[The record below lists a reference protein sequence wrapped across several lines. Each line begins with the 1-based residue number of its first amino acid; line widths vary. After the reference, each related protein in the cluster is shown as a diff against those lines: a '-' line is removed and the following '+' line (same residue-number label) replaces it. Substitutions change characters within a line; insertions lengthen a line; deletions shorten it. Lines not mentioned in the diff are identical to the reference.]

1 MESSDRK
8 TDGGAMSVIL
18 QMARERVQD
27 TVSALRHLSPYCR
40 KAAMLFIPDEDTK
53 YVLRPM

>member
-8 TDGGAMSVIL
+8 TDGGAMSDIL

-27 TVSALRHLSPYCR
+27 TVSVLRRLSPYCK
-40 KAAMLFIPDEDTK
+40 KAAMPFIPDEDIK